1 MIIPIKPIGVVKNK
15 ERKQHFGNWKKVVS
29 DIVISKKF
37 SSGLDGLEEYS
48 HAVIVYWM
56 HEVKKHAIKHHPQG
70 IAPLVGIFACRCQG
84 RPNPIGI
91 SAVKIIRRRKNVLTV
106 RGLDVINGTPV
117 IDIKPYTPQYDL
129 VKDAKVPEWTKMLR
143 Y

>member
-1 MIIPIKPIGVVKNK
+1 MTISMKPVGVVKNK
-15 ERKQHFGNWKKVVS
+15 EKNQHFGNWGKVVS

-37 SSGLDGLEEYS
+37 SSALDGLEDYS

-56 HEVKKHAIKHHPQG
+56 HEVKKHVVKHHPQG
-70 IAPLVGIFACRCQG
+70 VAPLVGIFACRCKG

-91 SAVKIIRRRKNVLTV
+91 SAVKIVRRRKNILTV
-106 RGLDVINGTPV
+106 KGLDVINGTPV
-117 IDIKPYTPQYDL
+117 LDIKPYTPQYDM
-129 VKDAKVPEWTKMLR
+129 VKNIKVPEWTKMLK

>member
-1 MIIPIKPIGVVKNK
+1 MPISMKPVGTVRNGEKS
-15 ERKQHFGNWKKVVS
+15 QHFGGWSDVIS
-29 DIVISKKF
+29 DIAVNKKF
-37 SSGLDGLEEYS
+37 APALDGLEDYS

-56 HEVKKHAIKHHPQG
+56 HQAKKHVIKHHPQG

-91 SAVKIIRRRKNVLTV
+91 SAVKIVRHRKNILTV
-106 RGLDVINGTPV
+106 KGLDVVNGTPV
-117 IDIKPYTPQYDL
+117 LDIKPYTPQYDL
-129 VKDAKVPEWTKMLR
+129 VNNAKVPEWTKMLR